1 MNLNEESLFKR
12 GMTRLVELIPFPA
25 LIINKKKEILHLNL
39 HLRRFLEN
47 GKSPKYLDDLFEDA
61 EQNSHLLPH
70 KLVTL
75 KTTNGHL
82 RVTCEIIPFSTSA
95 GDELYAVL
103 INSRNNSPGS
113 DDVRTTHI
121 IYSQS
126 DLIFQFDE
134 LANVYFVSNNAEQIT
149 GYPASDFISGKLH
162 PIEIVHPEDRKQV
175 REQFE
180 KIVREHVSVEN
191 ITHRIIKKDGSIAY
205 LLKSWYPIFDDKR
218 NFIGIIGLNK
228 DITKEKELE
237 EKTELFHSAF
247 MNSTDA
253 IVITNTDGTI
263 IEVNDAFT
271 KIYGFSREEAIGKTT
286 RILKSRHSTP
296 ELYRQMWNSLNRYDQ
311 WKGEI
316 INRCKD
322 GREVPVWT
330 TITPIYL
337 KGKKIGYMGI
347 ESDISEK
354 KNLEQQIIQTEKL
367 ATVGQLSAG
376 IAHEI
381 GTPLNIISGNAE
393 FLLMDMTPEDKG
405 YNELLAIVNQ
415 TKRITRLIRQILD
428 FARPK
433 IISLQPVDL
442 NTLIKDVLEFVHL
455 QFEKNKIE
463 IKTNFSQ
470 DLPLIYGDPALLYQV
485 FLNIIV
491 NSFHAMPAGGD
502 LQIET
507 EADKSNSGEE
517 KVTIIIRDTGEGIPP
532 ENLQKIFTPFFTT
545 KEPGKGTGLGLAVTK
560 RILQEHNGTIEIS
573 SETGR
578 GTVATI
584 RLDAMPKV
592 NSDPG
597 NL

>member
-1 MNLNEESLFKR
+1 MNWRDQVFLEKTA
-12 GMTRLVELIPFPA
+12 TRFVELYPFPA
-25 LIINKKKEILHLNL
+25 LVVNDNSKIIYLNSAL
-39 HLRRFLEN
+39 KRFFDDGNLPLN
-47 GKSPKYLDDLFEDA
+47 INDLFEGIGQISDLL
-61 EQNSHLLPH
+61 SHQ
-70 KLVTL
+70 VATL

-82 RVTCEIIPFSTSA
+82 RIAYDVIPFPAPYDYT
-95 GDELYAVL
+95 LYAVV
-103 INSRNNSPGS
+103 INSKNKRSES
-113 DDVRTTHI
+113 ADIRTTHM
-121 IYSQS
+121 IYSQN

-134 LANVYFVSNNAEQIT
+134 LANVYFVSNNAEKIT
-149 GYPASDFISGKLH
+149 GYPASEFLSGKIH
-162 PIEIVHPEDRKQV
+162 PIEIVHPEERKELQG
-175 REQFE
+175 QFE
-180 KIVREHVSVEN
+180 KIVKEHVSIEN
-191 ITHRIIKKDGSIAY
+191 VTHRIIKKDGTIAY

-218 NFIGIIGLNK
+218 NFVGFIGLNK

-253 IVITNTDGTI
+253 IVITNTEGTI

-271 KIYGFSREEAIGKTT
+271 KIYGFTRDEAIGKTT

-296 ELYRQMWNSLNRYDQ
+296 ELYQQMWNSLNKYDQ

-354 KNLEQQIIQTEKL
+354 KSLEQQIIQTEKL

-405 YNELLAIVNQ
+405 YNELSAIVNQ
-415 TKRITRLIRQILD
+415 TKRITRLMRQILD

-433 IISLQPVDL
+433 IISLQPIDL
-442 NTLIKDVLEFVHL
+442 NILIRDVIEFVHL
-455 QFEKNKIE
+455 QFEKNKIN
-463 IKTNFSQ
+463 IKTNLLQ
-470 DLPLIYGDPALLYQV
+470 NLPLIYGDPSLLYQV

-491 NSFHAMPAGGD
+491 NSFHAMPSGGD
-502 LQIET
+502 LRIQT
-507 EADKSNSGEE
+507 EAEKSGSGEE
-517 KVTIIIRDTGEGIPP
+517 MVIVVIRDTGEGISP
-532 ENLQKIFTPFFTT
+532 ENLKKIFTPFFTT
-545 KEPGKGTGLGLAVTK
+545 KEPGKGTGLGLAVAK
-560 RILQEHNGTIEIS
+560 RILQEHNGTIEIE
-573 SETGR
+573 SEPGK
-578 GTVATI
+578 GTTATI
-584 RLDAMPKV
+584 RLNAMPKIDSV
-592 NSDPG
+592 QKSV
-597 NL
+597 

>member
-1 MNLNEESLFKR
+1 MNQQNQPLFEERIS
-12 GMTRLVELIPFPA
+12 
-25 LIINKKKEILHLNL
+25 
-39 HLRRFLEN
+39 RFLELLSIPALVIN
-47 GKSPKYLDDLFEDA
+47 DKSEILYLNSHLKRFLEDDNPPRNISDLFEDPQQISNLSSRQLA
-61 EQNSHLLPH
+61 
-70 KLVTL
+70 TL
-75 KTTNGHL
+75 KTTKGHL
-82 RVTCEIIPFSTSA
+82 RISCETIPFPIQA
-95 GDELYAVL
+95 GFDLYTVL
-103 INSRNNSPGS
+103 IYSQNNRPKSA
-113 DDVRTTHI
+113 DVKPTHM

-149 GYPASDFISGKLH
+149 GYPASEFISGRIH
-162 PIEIVHPEDRKQV
+162 PIEIVHPEDRREIQKQ
-175 REQFE
+175 FN
-180 KIVREHVSVEN
+180 KIVKEHVSIEN
-191 ITHRIIKKDGSIAY
+191 ITHRIIKKDGTVAY

-218 NFIGIIGLNK
+218 NFVGIIGLNK

-253 IVITNTDGTI
+253 IVITNTEGTI

-271 KIYGFSREEAIGKTT
+271 KIYGFSRDEAIGKTT

-296 ELYRQMWNSLNRYDQ
+296 ELYQQMWNSLNKHDQ

-316 INRCKD
+316 INKCKD

-367 ATVGQLSAG
+367 ATIGQLSAG

-393 FLLMDMTPEDKG
+393 FLLMDLTSEDKG

-415 TKRITRLIRQILD
+415 TKRITRLMRQILD

-442 NTLIKDVLEFVHL
+442 NSLIKDVLEFVHI

-463 IKTNFSQ
+463 IKTYFSKN
-470 DLPLIYGDPALLYQV
+470 LPLIYGDPALLYQV

-491 NSFHAMPAGGD
+491 NSFHAMPSGGD
-502 LQIET
+502 IRIQTGT
-507 EADKSNSGEE
+507 ERSGSGEQ
-517 KVTIIIRDTGEGIPP
+517 KVITVIKDSGEGIPP
-532 ENLQKIFTPFFTT
+532 ENLEKIFTPFFTT

-560 RILQEHNGTIEIS
+560 RILQEHNGTIEIE
-573 SETGR
+573 SEQGK
-578 GTVATI
+578 GTTATI
-584 RLDAMPKV
+584 RLNAMPEV
-592 NSDPG
+592 HSSPASP
-597 NL
+597 